1 MSVLEQKFLETF
13 CSHAVGTAFR
23 LLWVGWKS
31 ACACGVAVPFRNT
44 PGGCSAETALLLP
57 GMLCLQSFPSA
68 LFVES
73 SEGDSLGVITTK
85 AQLDT
90 LMHSLNRRGPREMM
104 LHAVS
109 T

>member
-1 MSVLEQKFLETF
+1 MYASPRFYSFIIGRHADCCEWLKSRRPGRGVF
-13 CSHAVGTAFR
+13 CSV
-23 LLWVGWKS
+23 
-31 ACACGVAVPFRNT
+31 CGN
-44 PGGCSAETALLLP
+44 AETVQLLSC
-57 GMLCLQSFPSA
+57 MWCLQSFPSA

-73 SEGDSLGVITTK
+73 SDGDSLGVITTK